1 MMWIDAHC
9 HIWALSRGDYDWLDQ
24 SDPALGPIA
33 QDFGPSDLRERMDRT
48 GIGRA
53 VVVQAAPTEAE
64 THWLL
69 AQAAG
74 APHLA
79 GVVGWVDLTQADL
92 AQRLSDLSANP
103 ALRGI
108 RPMLQ
113 DLAPDWLATAP
124 APGWADALI
133 ATGLRLDALVRP
145 AHLETLAQVMA
156 SHPDLPVVIDHAAK
170 PALAAPP
177 DDPRHAM
184 WRAGMA
190 RLAGE
195 TSACCKVSGLL
206 TEMGAADLP
215 HAREVVLPLLDQL
228 LEWFGPERL
237 MWGSDWP
244 VLRLA
249 GNYADW
255 QALCAEWLASKPEET
270 RTRISGANAARFYG
284 LDDVL
289 AGGMS

>member
-1 MMWIDAHC
+1 MAWIDAHC
-9 HIWALSRGDYDWLDQ
+9 HIWALSRGDYDWLDEN
-24 SDPALGPIA
+24 DPTLGPIA
-33 QDFGPSDLRERMDRT
+33 EDFGPSDLKERMDRS
-48 GIGRA
+48 GIARA
-53 VVVQAAPTEAE
+53 IVVQAAPTEAE

-69 AQAAG
+69 AQADG
-74 APHLA
+74 APHIA
-79 GVVGWVDLTQADL
+79 GIVGWVDLTQADL
-92 AQRLSDLSANP
+92 AQQLPRLATNP

-113 DLAPDWLATAP
+113 DLVPDWLETAP

-133 ATGLRLDALVRP
+133 AAGLRLDALVRP

-156 SHPDLPVVIDHAAK
+156 NHRDLPVVIDHAAK

-184 WRAGMA
+184 WHDGMA

-195 TSACCKVSGLL
+195 TSAFCKVSGLL
-206 TEMGAADLP
+206 TEMGAVDLP
-215 HAREVVLPLLDQL
+215 RARDILLPLLDQL
-228 LEWFGPERL
+228 LGWFGPERL

-255 QALCAEWLASKPEET
+255 QALCAEWLASKSPET
-270 RTRISGANAARFYG
+270 RRQISGTTAVHFYG
-284 LDDVL
+284 LDDKPTR
-289 AGGMS
+289 AQS